1 MRRFAALLCA
11 SLIAVAAAPAAA
23 DVIDPEEEEKSEDDD
38 SACSVTGFGSDD
50 ATPFA
55 PLLLGVVMLGAVRRR
70 EE

>member
-23 DVIDPEEEEKSEDDD
+23 DVIDPEEEEKSEEDD
-38 SACSVTGFGSDD
+38 SACSVAGFGTGD

-55 PLLLGVVMLGAVRRR
+55 PLLLGIFVLGVVRRR
-70 EE
+70 EG